1 MAEPE
6 VTILEED
13 PSALSLAEGHE
24 AMDDFFARVGAGSP
38 ASVELTERAFNGA
51 RVLVVDDEPA
61 IHTIMEHILRP
72 NNLVGC
78 YARNGKEA
86 MEIIRKQVPDLVI
99 TDVKMPVMDG
109 LQLCRAIKSDSAT
122 ALLPVLL
129 LTSLQSISD
138 KVKGFDAGA
147 DEYLPKPF
155 HNVEIIARIR
165 AMLRVKFL
173 KDQLE
178 NAEQVIYSL
187 ARAVEAKD
195 AYTAGHLERVSTF
208 AVAIGSE
215 FNLDSVVQAVL
226 LKGGILHDIGKIGV
240 PDCILTK
247 PGKLTSEEYE
257 QIKKHPATGEQI
269 CRSLK
274 TLQPVLDMIRHHHE
288 RLDGSGYP
296 DGLFANEILLHPR
309 IMAVCD
315 VYDALTS
322 DRSYRQA
329 MTDEKAITIIEQGVR
344 IGHWDGDVV
353 KALKSV
359 LQKQSEYFI
368 HADQAH

>member
-1 MAEPE
+1 MPE
-6 VTILEED
+6 SEVAIMEED
-13 PSALSLAEGHE
+13 PSALLLADGQETVDG
-24 AMDDFFARVGAGSP
+24 FSARVGAGSP

-86 MEIIRKQVPDLVI
+86 LEIIREQPPDLVI
-99 TDVKMPVMDG
+99 ADVKMPVMDG
-109 LQLCRAIKSDSAT
+109 LELCRAIKSDSAT
-122 ALLPVLL
+122 ALLPILL

-138 KVKGFDAGA
+138 KVKGFNAGA

-165 AMLRVKFL
+165 AMLRMKFL

-187 ARAVEAKD
+187 ARAIEAKD
-195 AYTAGHLERVSTF
+195 TYTAGHLERVSAF
-208 AVAIGSE
+208 AIAIGNE
-215 FNLDSVVQAVL
+215 FKLDNVGKAEL
-226 LKGGILHDIGKIGV
+226 LKGGILHDIGKIGI
-240 PDCILTK
+240 PDHILAK
-247 PGKLTSEEYE
+247 PGKLTKEEYE
-257 QIKKHPATGEQI
+257 QIQKHPVVGEQI

-274 TLQPVLDMIRHHHE
+274 TLRPVLDMIRHHHE

-296 DGLFANEILLHPR
+296 DGLSADEISLHPR

-329 MTDEKAITIIEQGVR
+329 MSSQEAITIIEQGVR
-344 IGHWDGDVV
+344 IGYWDSDAVA
-353 KALKSV
+353 ALKAV
-359 LQKQSEYFI
+359 LHSQSEYPR
-368 HADQAH
+368 HANEDH